1 MKTKR
6 NLANFVALVMVSVIM
21 GAISVQA
28 AAEIRLR
35 TDLAGA
41 AINGITPKGRA
52 EFRERTNRQL
62 NVQVEG
68 VNLPDGTLLNVLING
83 NPVGQ
88 ITLATLR
95 GSLQLN
101 TNDNQMVP
109 AITQGASVVVT
120 DSGGATIVAGVF

>member
-6 NLANFVALVMVSVIM
+6 NLASFVALVMVSVIM
-21 GAISVQA
+21 GAMSIQA

-41 AINGITPKGRA
+41 VINGITPKGRA
-52 EFRERTNRQL
+52 EYRERANSQL

-88 ITLATLR
+88 ISLAIQR

-101 TNDNQMVP
+101 TNDNQAVP
-109 AITQGASVVVT
+109 TITQGASVVVT
-120 DSGGATIVAGVF
+120 DASGTTVVAGVF